1 MANERQ
7 DFGVLYGQKTT
18 GEHDHLLIYSSYEDS
33 KASPQTGDF
42 IVLTPRDESGNK
54 FLARVEAEVYDED
67 PIFRSQDKTLVAV
80 HYARIAERELSDR
93 DKQKMFSY
101 TYKVKI
107 LGTFSSDGKDF
118 ITAVRK
124 LPTVAYHARH
134 LTPREFNNILN
145 RSNESGVPIGKLCI
159 GDDIQK
165 EKEWILFDTEK
176 LKEKRTM
183 VFAQSGFGKTNLM
196 KVLIHN
202 SFKDKTNGKL
212 IFDLNGEYFL
222 KSQTQRTYGFG
233 DIDDSNIKDNLVVYS
248 DKPIPSIYNDR
259 FIFGGKVKINFS
271 KDFTIND
278 ILQNSAGITNAGRNF
293 LEYIDSLPNVND
305 VRHFLSMIFNESD
318 PSKLRQYAYTK
329 FASYFESAKKK
340 TKEDTASEELDVS
353 TANKS
358 MLGAVVRQIKGFSSI
373 HDNSSNI
380 VETVLKYLR
389 EGRTVI
395 IDLSLKDNIEASLIS
410 TVLVKKLFENN
421 KAEFTKI
428 IDEGTAQL
436 FESPAG
442 VIKATIFVEEAQ
454 NVLSDEFVRTNA
466 NPFVRIAKEGRKF
479 GLGLVAI
486 TQRPSAISEEIR
498 SQAENFFVMYMGN
511 SRDIKALVDSNINYD
526 GVIAKFIQSETISGN
541 LYMVSAKQSFAI
553 PLRVMWFEKM
563 VKDKVY
569 KSSRFKESEFPE
581 LYSK

>member
-1 MANERQ
+1 MANDRH

-18 GEHDHLLIYSSYEDS
+18 EDALLIYSSYEDS

-42 IVLTPRDESGNK
+42 IVLTPRDEDGRK
-54 FLARVEAEVYDED
+54 YLARVEAEVYDED

-107 LGTFSSDGKDF
+107 LGTFSSDGTNF
-118 ITAVRK
+118 NTAVRK
-124 LPTVAYHARH
+124 LPTVSYHARH

-145 RSNESGVPIGKLCI
+145 RTNEYGVPIGKLCI

-202 SFKDKTNGKL
+202 SFKDKGTGKL

-222 KSQTQRTYGFG
+222 RSNVQKTYGFG
-233 DIDDSNIKDNLVVYS
+233 DIDDSNIKNNMVVYS
-248 DKPIPSIYNDR
+248 DKPIPKVYSNR
-259 FIFGGKVKINFS
+259 FEFGGKVKVNFS

-278 ILQNSAGITNAGRNF
+278 ILANSAGVTMAGRNF
-293 LEYIDSLPNVND
+293 LEYLDSLQNQND
-305 VRHFLSMIFNESD
+305 VRDFLSKIFNEPD
-318 PSKLRQYAYTK
+318 PKEVRK
-329 FASYFESAKKK
+329 FAHQKFSSYLESEKKK
-340 TKEDTASEELDVS
+340 SKDGSDGEELDVS
-353 TANKS
+353 QANKS
-358 MLGAVVRQIKGFSSI
+358 MLGGVIRQIKSYASI
-373 HDNSSNI
+373 HDNSSTL
-380 VETVLKYLR
+380 VETVLTNLKNKK
-389 EGRTVI
+389 TVI
-395 IDLSLKDNIEASLIS
+395 IDLSLKDNLESSLIS

-421 KAEFTKI
+421 KAEFTKL
-428 IDEGTAQL
+428 DEELTEMFAQ
-436 FESPAG
+436 PPG

-466 NPFVRIAKEGRKF
+466 NPFVRVAKEGRKF

-498 SQAENFFVMYMGN
+498 SQAENFFVMHMGN
-511 SRDIKALVDSNINYD
+511 SKDIKALVESNINYD
-526 GVIAKFIQSETISGN
+526 GVISKFIQSETISGN

-553 PLRVMWFEKM
+553 PIRVMWFEKM
-563 VKDKVY
+563 VRDKIY
-569 KSSRFKESEFPE
+569 TASKFSEQEFPE
-581 LYSK
+581 LYTK